1 MYFHMQHSLG
11 TFLTATFHS
20 DPSIF
25 NHTDGCTSL
34 CYIKQTRTETHT
46 CTHSNLLK
54 AISNIPQSNT
64 QSKDSLKYIVILLF
78 KATHIYLLLVL
89 LALLSF
95 LCAEKGLH
103 STMCTIFYAC
113 FTPCG
118 GRIMT
123 DRTCIRFSCSDI
135 HRKPSQTRSLSLP
148 LSQTHTNSTYAHTST
163 FCLAVLINA

>member
-1 MYFHMQHSLG
+1 MQHALG
-11 TFLTATFHS
+11 TSFTATFHR

-34 CYIKQTRTETHT
+34 CYIKQTHTETHT
-46 CTHSNLLK
+46 CTHSSNLLK
-54 AISNIPQSNT
+54 AFSNIPQSST
-64 QSKDSLKYIVILLF
+64 QSKDSLKYIVILSF

-89 LALLSF
+89 FTLLSF
-95 LCAEKGLH
+95 PSAEKGLH

-113 FTPCG
+113 FTPCV

-135 HRKPSQTRSLSLP
+135 HRKSSQTRSLALP
-148 LSQTHTNSTYAHTST
+148 LSQTHTNSTYAHKE
-163 FCLAVLINA
+163 N